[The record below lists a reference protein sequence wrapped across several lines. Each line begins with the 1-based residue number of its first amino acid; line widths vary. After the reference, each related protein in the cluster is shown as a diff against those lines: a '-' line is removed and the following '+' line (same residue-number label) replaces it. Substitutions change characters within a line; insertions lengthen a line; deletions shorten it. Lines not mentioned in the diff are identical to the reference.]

1 MRPHRFGVLQVSL
14 CISAVM
20 AISFLPV
27 MHCQKTLKKY
37 IFRGTTACQ
46 WGSTSSKFEYILSD
60 NIFMYL
66 ILLSTNI
73 QHLGVYNIPFKVLL

>member
-1 MRPHRFGVLQVSL
+1 MEVLLVFEFCCKPQVSPHRFGVLRVSL

-27 MHCQKTLKKY
+27 MHCQKTFKNIY

-46 WGSTSSKFEYILSD
+46 WGSTSSKFGYILRD
-60 NIFMYL
+60 NICMYF
-66 ILLSTNI
+66 I
-73 QHLGVYNIPFKVLL
+73 YP